1 MEYFVMGKSLEH
13 VESYTITGG
22 LKSRM
27 APYQRRTTKD
37 ILLAELHVFHSF
49 QPHQSDI
56 LCFYMGSTQNSGRR
70 DSYTV
75 LSLRLHMW
83 ADHVMRVLDLILI
96 IDLFFTH

>member
-37 ILLAELHVFHSF
+37 ILLAELHIFHSF

-56 LCFYMGSTQNSGRR
+56 LFLYGKYPELGQE
-70 DSYTV
+70 
-75 LSLRLHMW
+75 RLNF
-83 ADHVMRVLDLILI
+83 VFI
-96 IDLFFTH
+96 